1 MPRWIIQ
8 WLGSITWP
16 RAHCTDHPEA
26 NDQDAEAERRLRRIA
41 VLALLALAVIPLLQ
55 LTIGAPSLAHAPI
68 WPGYSAPVPTQQAL
82 HGWPRY
88 GQPAAYAYPAPR
100 RTAPNQ
106 ALPISQPT
114 WTGYA
119 PGWSYQPVYEPQPQ
133 TWQVYP
139 GTWVEYPVYPYPAN
153 PYPYGHVAPQAPV
166 MPPSYGLQP
175 YVSPGYGPAPMPAP
189 YGYPAPPR
197 EPERVYHLTAEDQE
211 VVDELDRR
219 LSRVKRILGQ
229 SREFDTEAATV
240 LFLHQVAE
248 ALEYMPRIHAE
259 MRAMNNEMQRMNYM
273 MTALPVLAWDLH
285 QVNQKV
291 GLMAWDINRTM
302 GRMGGMM
309 SWMPFL

>member
-1 MPRWIIQ
+1 MPRWIMQ
-8 WLGSITWP
+8 WLGSPAWP
-16 RAHCTDHPEA
+16 RAHCTDHSET
-26 NDQDAEAERRLRRIA
+26 NRQDAEAERRLRRIV
-41 VLALLALAVIPLLQ
+41 VLSLFALAAVPLVQ
-55 LTIGAPSLAHAPI
+55 AMIGAPSQAQTPI

-82 HGWPRY
+82 HGWPGY
-88 GQPAAYAYPAPR
+88 GRPATYAYQPPGPAVQH
-100 RTAPNQ
+100 Q
-106 ALPISQPT
+106 AVPISQPT
-114 WTGYA
+114 SSSYGLD
-119 PGWSYQPVYEPQPQ
+119 WSYQPVYHPQPYAWQ
-133 TWQVYP
+133 AYPNTWAA
-139 GTWVEYPVYPYPAN
+139 YPVYPYPAN
-153 PYPYGHVAPQAPV
+153 PYPYGHVVPQAPI
-166 MPPSYGLQP
+166 MPPSWGLQP
-175 YVSPGYGPAPMPAP
+175 YGSPGYGFAPSPSP
-189 YGYPAPPR
+189 YGYSAPPR

-211 VVDELDRR
+211 IVDELDRR

-291 GLMAWDINRTM
+291 GLMAWDIHRTM

-309 SWMPFL
+309 SFMPFL